1 MKKNTFFLVL
11 PLLLTVLLLGGCGKE
26 EQILLNDSLTGVYRE
41 TVIPLPENYTV
52 SDGLSF
58 RDGRFSAPLYFTD
71 DGGQT
76 SYVTKNRQ
84 TISFDPDGGNVLVE
98 PFEGFATSTE
108 TWDVG
113 DTQFVSDDRFALTMS
128 TNGQAI
134 DTVDLPGLFDYNME
148 AALKNQQVEPVSFRV
163 LNIVESNN
171 FYYILTTEGLCSV
184 APDGSIPWTQTAG
197 GDPTDIIVTDAGLL
211 YLAGKP
217 GEKTLRKVSE
227 ADGSLGDP
235 IEMPDYIRGGGGIG
249 MSQAGITF
257 YPGDEA
263 FDFYAATNLALW
275 GITVNVGEEEE
286 LSCTAAECVNWLNS
300 DIASTS
306 FWELCLASDTVL
318 TAIREIDGVNCLVLL
333 TKVPE
338 EELAARK
345 ILTLADFTDGTLFS
359 LQKKAVTQAIEKF
372 NRTNEEYRIVVTD
385 FGIYDEEM
393 RMTFFNAEMSAG
405 RVPDIVILP
414 QNGPND
420 STADTY
426 ERSGIFTDLLPLMRA
441 DTAFDDEDLLGYATK
456 PYLREGKQYLFPLMP
471 PTRTQ
476 FGSSEFFDGPMT
488 AEEVF
493 AARDALPEGTYWTD
507 RGVGFKSEMLDG
519 VLYDFIDFDSATCSF
534 DDGRLAEILTKFQSI
549 ENYPLPDEL
558 RMPENAIRDGRL
570 RLMDHNAYSLFWF
583 FKMQV
588 STGGVVAVGY
598 PNRQKLLHTV
608 RDYDVYFTV
617 TEACEDKAAAF
628 GLLNE
633 ILAAYEDMNPDG
645 HTVFFESDVRR
656 QFEQYADKTF
666 VMEGNQFTAYDDGDE
681 KLNGAK
687 GIKMTEADAQA
698 YIDYLNSIDA
708 LLPTNTAIYTIYDE
722 ECWSQ
727 LPRTPEEIA
736 DIIQSRVSI
745 LLSESY
751 S

>member
-1 MKKNTFFLVL
+1 MKKSAVFLAISLFLTVFFLD
-11 PLLLTVLLLGGCGKE
+11 GCVKE
-26 EQILLNDSLTGVYRE
+26 EQALLNDSLTGVYRE
-41 TVIPLPENYTV
+41 TVISLPENYTV
-52 SDGLSF
+52 SDGLTF

-76 SYVTKNRQ
+76 HYVTKDRQ
-84 TISFDPDGGNVLVE
+84 TISFDPDGGNVVIE
-98 PFEGFATSTE
+98 PYEIPTTGAE

-113 DTQFVSDDRFALTMS
+113 DAQFVSDERFVLTISMG
-128 TNGQAI
+128 GQEIAAI
-134 DTVDLPGLFDYNME
+134 DLPELFDYNIE
-148 AALKNQQVEPVSFRV
+148 AALKNQQYEPVSFGI
-163 LNIVESNN
+163 LNIIENSNS
-171 FYYILTTEGLCSV
+171 YYVLTTEGLCAAAS
-184 APDGSIPWTQTAG
+184 DGSIPWTQTAG

-211 YLAGKP
+211 YLAGNP
-217 GEKTLRKVSE
+217 GEKSLRKVNE
-227 ADGSLGDP
+227 TDGSLGDP
-235 IEMPDYIRGGGGIG
+235 IEMPDYIRSGGGIG
-249 MSQAGITF
+249 MSGTGITF
-257 YPGDEA
+257 YPGNES

-275 GITVNVGEEEE
+275 GMTINVDEEGE
-286 LSCTAAECVNWLNS
+286 LSCTATECVNWLNS

-318 TAIREIDGVNCLVLL
+318 TAIRKIDGVNALVLL

-345 ILTLADFTDGTLFS
+345 ILTLVDFSDETFVT
-359 LQKKAVTQAIEKF
+359 QKRAVTQAIEKF

-385 FGIYDEEM
+385 FSVYDEEM

-414 QNGPND
+414 QKDRYD

-426 ERSGIFTDLLPLMRA
+426 ERSGIFTDLLPLMQA
-441 DTAFDDEDLLGYATK
+441 DAAFDDEGLLGYVTK

-471 PTRTQ
+471 QTTTQ
-476 FGSSEFFDGPMT
+476 FGSPEFFDGPMT

-507 RGVGFKSEMLDG
+507 RSVAFKAGMLNG
-519 VLYDFIDFDSATCSF
+519 VLYDFINFDSATCSF

-549 ENYPLPDEL
+549 ENIPLPEEL
-558 RMPENAIRDGRL
+558 RDSVSAVRDGRL
-570 RLMDHNAYSLFWF
+570 RLMDYNANNLLRF

-598 PNRQKLLHTV
+598 PNEQKLLYV
-608 RDYDVYFTV
+608 NQEWDAYFTV

-633 ILAAYEDMNPDG
+633 ILAVYEDLYTDG
-645 HTVFFESDVRR
+645 SYAFFESDVRR
-656 QFEQYADKTF
+656 QFEEYEDKTF
-666 VMEGNQFTAYDDGDE
+666 VMEGNQFTSYDDGDE

-698 YIDYLNSIDA
+698 YIDFLNSIDA
-708 LLPTNTAIYTIYDE
+708 LLPTNTAIYAIYDE

-736 DIIQSRVSI
+736 DVIQSRVSI

-751 S
+751 G